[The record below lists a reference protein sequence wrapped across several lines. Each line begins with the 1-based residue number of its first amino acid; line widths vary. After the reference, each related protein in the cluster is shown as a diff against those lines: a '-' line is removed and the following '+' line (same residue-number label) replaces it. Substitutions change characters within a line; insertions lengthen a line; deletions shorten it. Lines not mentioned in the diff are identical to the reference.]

1 MRTITIGQYAINFL
15 IKMTKRLNNNAYERR
30 KRCKRIKRNE
40 HLINTFCNRPNKK
53 KSLITNQSLPPT
65 LPSFISQTIS
75 TTKFYSRSCSS
86 ININITRRLTV
97 QNPKRTSSHQA
108 KNLTCVWR
116 KVCTP
121 CQHSIASQVLSGRDW
136 YHPHWGQSLKLI
148 SDGWSSHIVLH
159 SVTYGIPMV
168 IYAITTM
175 SREHRYIHHLTARG
189 MLCLV
194 VILLYSM

>member
-1 MRTITIGQYAINFL
+1 MQIFL
-15 IKMTKRLNNNAYERR
+15 DKKRLKDSTTHAYERR
-30 KRCKRIKRNE
+30 KRCKRIMRNE
-40 HLINTFCNRPNKK
+40 HLINTFCNRPNMK

-108 KNLTCVWR
+108 ENLTCVWL

-121 CQHSIASQVLSGRDW
+121 CQHSIASQVLSGGD
-136 YHPHWGQSLKLI
+136 
-148 SDGWSSHIVLH
+148 
-159 SVTYGIPMV
+159 
-168 IYAITTM
+168 
-175 SREHRYIHHLTARG
+175 
-189 MLCLV
+189 
-194 VILLYSM
+194 

>member
-1 MRTITIGQYAINFL
+1 M
-15 IKMTKRLNNNAYERR
+15 
-30 KRCKRIKRNE
+30 
-40 HLINTFCNRPNKK
+40 
-53 KSLITNQSLPPT
+53 PPT
-65 LPSFISQTIS
+65 LPSFISQMIS

-108 KNLTCVWR
+108 KNLTCVWL

-121 CQHSIASQVLSGRDW
+121 CQHSIASQVLSGGDW
-136 YHPHWGQSLKLI
+136 YHPHRGQSLKLI
-148 SDGWSSHIVLH
+148 SDGWSSHIVLY
-159 SVTYGIPMV
+159 SVMYGIPIV

-189 MLCLV
+189 MLWFSCNI
-194 VILLYSM
+194 VISMFNEKIYYLTKKRLQNPR

>member
-1 MRTITIGQYAINFL
+1 M
-15 IKMTKRLNNNAYERR
+15 
-30 KRCKRIKRNE
+30 RNE
-40 HLINTFCNRPNKK
+40 NLINTFCNRPNMK
-53 KSLITNQSLPPT
+53 KSLMTNWSLPQLFLLYLT
-65 LPSFISQTIS
+65 TIS
-75 TTKFYSRSCSS
+75 TTKINSRSCST

-108 KNLTCVWR
+108 KNLTCVWC

-121 CQHSIASQVLSGRDW
+121 CQHSIASQVLSGGDW

-189 MLCLV
+189 MLWFSCNI
-194 VILLYSM
+194 VISMFNEKIYYLTKKRSLK